1 MILTFIQKS
10 LKELKGEDEQ
20 EKSEDVEMS
29 DGEEKIQTLIGKKI
43 IKFSGLNCYRRK
55 TSK

>member
-29 DGEEKIQTLIGKKI
+29 DGEEKIQTLIGKK
-43 IKFSGLNCYRRK
+43 LNFQA
-55 TSK
+55 